1 MSDARTQAVLMLQEI
16 LEQRLFLSEAKNRLD
31 SQAEVD
37 NAFINMLLLTALRR
51 LVYLRRI
58 LKKFV
63 KKKLPRQAAFAE
75 YALLLG
81 ATEILY
87 LNTPDYAVINSYV
100 NLVKIRLDKYVAG
113 FINAVLRKICASREE
128 LLGLDNQEFFTS
140 EFFKILK
147 PGYGPKTIR
156 KIEQAALAEPSLDLT
171 VKTNPA
177 ETAARLGGVLL
188 PLETVRLDNNGRI
201 DRLPGY
207 TEGDWWVQDFASS
220 LPVKML
226 GSVSGKRVLDLCAA
240 PGGKTA
246 QLINGGALVTALDIS
261 ESRLETLHEN
271 LNRLNLKPAEV
282 VCSDARY
289 YLENFTGEPFDI
301 ILLDAPCSAT
311 GTIRRHPELVHI
323 KTLADVE
330 KSVLIQ
336 KQLLNVVSK
345 ALKPGGLLLYAVC
358 SLASAEGELQIRD
371 FLSENTDFRLSSLD
385 NMLPPQLAD
394 ICAPA
399 GFIRVLPQHL
409 PSLGGADGFFIALLQ
424 KAAD

>member
-31 SQAEVD
+31 SQAEAD
-37 NAFINMLLLTALRR
+37 NAFINMLLLTSLRR
-51 LVYLRRI
+51 LVFLRRI

-81 ATEILY
+81 TTEILY

-100 NLVKIRLDKYVAG
+100 NIVKTHLDKYVAG
-113 FINAVLRKICASREE
+113 FINAVLRKVCASREE

-171 VKTNPA
+171 VKANPA
-177 ETAARLGGVLL
+177 ETAARLGGTLL

-207 TEGDWWVQDFASS
+207 AEGDWWVQDFAAS

-226 GSVSGKRVLDLCAA
+226 GNISGKRVLDLCAA

-261 ESRLETLHEN
+261 ETRLETLREN
-271 LNRLNLKPAEV
+271 LSRLNLNAAEII
-282 VCSDARY
+282 CSDALA
-289 YLENFTGEPFDI
+289 YLENFNSEPYDI
-301 ILLDAPCSAT
+301 IVLDAPCSAT

-323 KTLADVE
+323 KTLTDVE
-330 KSVLIQ
+330 KSVLLQ
-336 KQLLNVVSK
+336 KQMLNAVSK

-358 SLASAEGELQIRD
+358 SLAPAEGETQVRE
-371 FLSENTDFRLSSLD
+371 FLSENAGFSLRPLGKA
-385 NMLPPQLAD
+385 LPPQLAD
-394 ICAPA
+394 ISTAA
-399 GFIRVLPQHL
+399 GYIRVLPQHL
-409 PSLGGADGFFIALLQ
+409 SSMGGADGFFIALLQ
-424 KAAD
+424 KADD